1 MLAQS
6 TSPTSVKIRLVEPHE
21 GPVLQAIM
29 RQRNVPLAEWVNWS
43 LPIGPFWLLAVKDDL
58 PIGCICVSPGH
69 PVGRLEWLVV
79 RDDIPYKDFACAIRD
94 LGFGGMA
101 MLKSQGSQLVA
112 CQVDQSETGWQRVL
126 QRRGFIPTSPGTLYV
141 GGL

>member
-1 MLAQS
+1 MPVQL
-6 TSPTSVKIRLVEPHE
+6 TSSTSVKIRLNRPEE
-21 GPVLQAIM
+21 GPILQAIM
-29 RQRNVPLAEWVNWS
+29 RQQNIPLAEWVDWS
-43 LPIGPFWLLAVKDDL
+43 KPLGPFWLIAETDH
-58 PIGCICVSPGH
+58 PIGCINVNPGH

-79 RDDIPYKDFACAIRD
+79 RNDIPHKEFSCAIRD

-112 CQVDQSETGWQRVL
+112 CQVDQSETGWHRVL
-126 QRRGFIPTSPGTLYV
+126 QRRGFTPTSPGTLYV